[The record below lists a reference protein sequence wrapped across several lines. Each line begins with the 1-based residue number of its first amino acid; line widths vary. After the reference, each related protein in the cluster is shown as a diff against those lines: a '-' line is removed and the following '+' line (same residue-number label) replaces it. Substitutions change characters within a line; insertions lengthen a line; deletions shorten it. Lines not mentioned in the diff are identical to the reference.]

1 MNIDS
6 KTTSDN
12 VIITNHF
19 NSFFTSIAG
28 KLLKKIPKK
37 TFNSFLTK
45 QKQKNFL
52 LSPTTAEEIRK
63 APDKGKLACGV
74 FLDFQ
79 KTFDTVNRKIL
90 ISNLEHYE
98 IRGLPLH
105 LSQSY
110 LEKQTQFVEINKKT
124 SNVLPINHGVPQGLV
139 LGSLL
144 FLIYINDT
152 NGVVNFSKIHHFADD
167 TNILNT
173 SNALKDINRKI
184 SRDIKSIAEWLK
196 SNKISLNSGKTELVL
211 FRSKDK
217 KIIKNMN
224 FRTSGQKINM
234 ISQTKYLA
242 LILDEHL
249 AFKYHLKN
257 LNRANCLLSK
267 TRYYAKFPL
276 LQTIYCALF
285 NSHLSYGCQIW
296 GQRRN

>member
-12 VIITNHF
+12 VIIANHF
-19 NSFFTSIAG
+19 NSFFTSVAG

-37 TFNSFLTK
+37 TFSSFLTK

-63 APDKGKLACGV
+63 APDKGKFACGV

-79 KTFDTVNRKIL
+79 KTFDTVNHKIL

-184 SRDIKSIAEWLK
+184 SRDIKSIADWLK

-211 FRSKDK
+211 FKSKDK

-224 FRTSGQKINM
+224 FRTSGQKINT
-234 ISQTKYLA
+234 ISRIY
-242 LILDEHL
+242 IL
-249 AFKYHLKN
+249 
-257 LNRANCLLSK
+257 
-267 TRYYAKFPL
+267 
-276 LQTIYCALF
+276 
-285 NSHLSYGCQIW
+285 
-296 GQRRN
+296 